1 MKDLGLLITLVC
13 VLLVLLCLL
22 GYLLFRY
29 LRKKKY
35 TKFIQEHSVALKQL
49 KRINK
54 HYHFF
59 YIPDFDEEHTYDN
72 EICYDT
78 VSCEDYLVYVLVN
91 NEKGIR
97 KAMKDCQ
104 TNIHLWREYEAEI
117 NETCIKNEYDTDSL
131 PKNKKY
137 LQNLESEI
145 LTDTLLKPT
154 LFFSITIYL
163 ERRDM
168 GNTYKE
174 SKTEVFE
181 PKEISDLLRLI
192 NQKDGYFYR
201 VKSIWDALCRV
212 ERGKVSNRM
221 RFAIFR
227 RDGERCKRC
236 GSRHDLEIDHI
247 VPISK
252 GGKSTYDN
260 LQTLCHSCNVEKG
273 TDIERY

>member
-1 MKDLGLLITLVC
+1 MEDLGLLITLVC
-13 VLLVLLCLL
+13 VLLVLLCPF
-22 GYLLFRY
+22 GYLFFRY

-35 TKFIQEHSVALKQL
+35 TKFIQEHSIALKQL
-49 KRINK
+49 KIINQ

-59 YIPDFDEEHTYDN
+59 DVADFDEEHTYDN

-117 NETCIKNEYDTDSL
+117 KETCIKNEYDTDSL
-131 PKNKKY
+131 PKNKKH

-154 LFFSITIYL
+154 LLFSITIYL

-201 VKSIWDALCRV
+201 VKDIWDALCRV

-236 GSRHDLEIDHI
+236 GSRRNLEIDHV

>member
-1 MKDLGLLITLVC
+1 MEYLGLLIL
-13 VLLVLLCLL
+13 LLCILFVFL
-22 GYLLFRY
+22 SLFSYLIFRWI
-29 LRKKKY
+29 RKRKY
-35 TKFIQEHSVALKQL
+35 TKFIEEHSIGLKQL

-54 HYHFF
+54 RYHFF

-72 EICYDT
+72 ENCYDT

-104 TNIHLWREYEAEI
+104 TNIHLWREYETEI
-117 NETCIKNEYDTDSL
+117 KETCIKNEYDTNSL

-154 LFFSITIYL
+154 LHFSITISL

-168 GNTYKE
+168 GDSYKE
-174 SKTEVFE
+174 SKTAVFE

-201 VKSIWDALCRV
+201 VKDIWDALCRV

-221 RFAIFR
+221 RFATFR

-236 GSRHDLEIDHI
+236 GSRRNLEIDHI

-252 GGKSTYDN
+252 GGKSIYSN
-260 LQTLCHSCNVEKG
+260 LQTLCHRCNVKKG
-273 TDIERY
+273 TNIERY

>member
-1 MKDLGLLITLVC
+1 MEDLGLLITLVC
-13 VLLVLLCLL
+13 VLLVLLCPF
-22 GYLLFRY
+22 GYLFFRY

-49 KRINK
+49 KIINQ

-59 YIPDFDEEHTYDN
+59 DVADFDEEHIYDN

-117 NETCIKNEYDTDSL
+117 KETCIKNEYDTDSL

-154 LFFSITIYL
+154 LLFSITIYL

-201 VKSIWDALCRV
+201 VKDIWDALCRV
-212 ERGKVSNRM
+212 ERGKVSNHM

-236 GSRHDLEIDHI
+236 GSRHNLEIDHI

>member
-1 MKDLGLLITLVC
+1 MLILLLC
-13 VLLVLLCLL
+13 VLFVFLSLFS
-22 GYLLFRY
+22 YLIFRRI
-29 LRKKKY
+29 RKRKY
-35 TKFIQEHSVALKQL
+35 TKFIEEHSIGLKQL

-59 YIPDFDEEHTYDN
+59 KIPDFDEEHTYDN
-72 EICYDT
+72 GNCYDT

-91 NEKGIR
+91 KEKGIR

-104 TNIHLWREYEAEI
+104 ANIYFWREYETEI
-117 NETCIKNEYDTDSL
+117 KETCIKNEYDTDSL

-154 LFFSITIYL
+154 LHFSITISL

-168 GNTYKE
+168 GDSFKE
-174 SKTEVFE
+174 SKAAVFE

-201 VKSIWDALCRV
+201 VKDIWDALCRV

-236 GSRHDLEIDHI
+236 GSRRNLEIDHI

-252 GGKSTYDN
+252 GGKSIYSN
-260 LQTLCHSCNVEKG
+260 LQTLCHRCNVKKG
-273 TDIERY
+273 TNIERY

>member
-1 MKDLGLLITLVC
+1 MLITLVC
-13 VLLVLLCLL
+13 VLLVLLCPF
-22 GYLLFRY
+22 GYLFFRY

-49 KRINK
+49 KIINQ

-59 YIPDFDEEHTYDN
+59 DVADFDEEHIYDN

-117 NETCIKNEYDTDSL
+117 KETCIKNEYDTDSL

-154 LFFSITIYL
+154 LLFSITIYL

-201 VKSIWDALCRV
+201 VKDIWDALCRV
-212 ERGKVSNRM
+212 ERGKVSNHM

-236 GSRHDLEIDHI
+236 GSRHNLEIDHI

>member
-1 MKDLGLLITLVC
+1 MEYLGLLILLLC
-13 VLLVLLCLL
+13 VLFVFLSLFS
-22 GYLLFRY
+22 YLIFRWI
-29 LRKKKY
+29 RKRKY
-35 TKFIQEHSVALKQL
+35 TKFIEEHSIGLKQL
-49 KRINK
+49 KIINQ

-59 YIPDFDEEHTYDN
+59 DIPDFDEEHTYDN
-72 EICYDT
+72 EICYDM

-91 NEKGIR
+91 NEKDIR

-104 TNIHLWREYEAEI
+104 ANIHLWKRYDAEI
-117 NETCIKNEYDTDSL
+117 RGTCIKNKYDTNSL
-131 PKNKKY
+131 PKNEK
-137 LQNLESEI
+137 LLESMESEI
-145 LTDTLLKPT
+145 LIDTLLKPT
-154 LFFSITIYL
+154 THFSITISL
-163 ERRDM
+163 VRRDM

-236 GSRHDLEIDHI
+236 GSRHNLEIDHI

-260 LQTLCHSCNVEKG
+260 LQTLCHSCNMEKG

>member
-1 MKDLGLLITLVC
+1 MLITLVC
-13 VLLVLLCLL
+13 VLLVLFCPF

-35 TKFIQEHSVALKQL
+35 TEFMQEHSVALKQL
-49 KRINK
+49 KIINQ

-59 YIPDFDEEHTYDN
+59 EVADFDEEHIYDN

-192 NQKDGYFYR
+192 NQKDGCFYR

-260 LQTLCHSCNVEKG
+260 LQTLCHSCNMEKG